1 MNWFKE
7 TLSSL
12 WRWLKPKLA
21 RLFVLTAQN
30 VAQEVLGLINDA
42 TLQHAALEAVKA
54 VAADGLKGNEAF
66 DAALAKL
73 SAVLRAEG
81 RDLATHVKDTLI
93 QNAYCVF
100 KNTKAE

>member
-1 MNWFKE
+1 MNWLKK
-7 TLSSL
+7 L
-12 WRWLKPKLA
+12 WDWLRPKLA

-30 VAQEVLGLINDA
+30 VAQEVLDLINDA

-54 VAADGLKGNEAF
+54 AAADGLKGNEAF

-73 SAVLRAEG
+73 SAALRAEG

-100 KNTKAE
+100 RNARQ